1 MRISFGRQP
10 EFANDLRIE
19 LFDEQRR
26 LSKLIKTLRLRQYQ
40 RFQDVTSAMVE
51 LTLHDFA
58 VIIHNFIV
66 IINFSMLIDERMI
79 SECLCKR
86 NYQE

>member
-1 MRISFGRQP
+1 MPFGRQP
-10 EFANDLRIE
+10 EFANDRQIE

-40 RFQDVTSAMVE
+40 RFQDVTSAMVG

-58 VIIHNFIV
+58 VIIHDFII
-66 IINFSMLIDERMI
+66 IINFS
-79 SECLCKR
+79 C
-86 NYQE
+86 

>member
-1 MRISFGRQP
+1 MSHFFYCKCKKKQHFLCMRMSFGRQP

-40 RFQDVTSAMVE
+40 RFQDVTSGVVG

-58 VIIHNFIV
+58 VIIHSFTV
-66 IINFSMLIDERMI
+66 IINFS
-79 SECLCKR
+79 C
-86 NYQE
+86 

>member
-1 MRISFGRQP
+1 MSHFFYCKCKKKRHFLRMRMSFGRQP

-19 LFDEQRR
+19 LFDEQRL

-40 RFQDVTSAMVE
+40 RFQDVTSAVVG

-58 VIIHNFIV
+58 VIIHSFII
-66 IINFSMLIDERMI
+66 IINLS
-79 SECLCKR
+79 C
-86 NYQE
+86 